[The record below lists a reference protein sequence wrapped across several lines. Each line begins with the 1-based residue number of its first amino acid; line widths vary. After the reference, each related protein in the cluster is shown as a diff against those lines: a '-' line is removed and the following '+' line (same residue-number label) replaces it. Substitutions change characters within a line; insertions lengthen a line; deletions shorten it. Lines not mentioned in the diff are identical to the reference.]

1 VRFGGIHDCIGG
13 KVNEVENEFVRVLR
27 FYFVSLKNFI
37 WEILQVH
44 RDDHL
49 RFALD
54 GSRKYMAVVFVWQ
67 AQGWDQMLIAF
78 DERIDSCF
86 VHQVAC
92 SFELLPRYVLPVL
105 EEVGNPLLM
114 NGIGP
119 LGAKE
124 TGERQVHQKV
134 PKLRGI

>member
-1 VRFGGIHDCIGG
+1 
-13 KVNEVENEFVRVLR
+13 
-27 FYFVSLKNFI
+27 
-37 WEILQVH
+37 
-44 RDDHL
+44 
-49 RFALD
+49 
-54 GSRKYMAVVFVWQ
+54 MAVVFVWQ